1 MRLTQ
6 NAAGRWRF
14 ESFGELIG
22 YDGEN
27 LAYQVR
33 IAVDQSVEAAGWDWY
48 ADFEYSDGT
57 KAPLP
62 LLLQEDT
69 LTATVT
75 KAYLIPGAAI
85 MQLRAVQDEAVKKS
99 NYDRVMVEWAIN
111 ATDELEA
118 PEQDFWDEYAAQV
131 ALLRNEAAAFAGEA
145 ETQAERAERAADRGP
160 YIGEGG
166 YWYVWDNSVGDYT
179 NSGVFSGGEAPY
191 IGENGNW
198 FIGPEDSGV
207 SAAGAP
213 GPRGEPGRDGQPGR
227 DGEPGAPGKDGQP
240 GQDGAPGA
248 PGADGKDGADGVG
261 VTKVQQTTTSNADGG
276 TNVITITLSNGQ
288 TFTFNVKNGSKGS
301 TGEPGK
307 DGARGPEGPPGAD
320 GKSFTV
326 NGRYDTLAALKAA
339 HPTGSA
345 GEAYAVGS
353 VESNIIYVWSDDLN
367 DWDPIGAL
375 QGPVGPAGA
384 DGKDGAQGAPG
395 ADGVS
400 VTSVTQTTTSNA
412 DGGENVITVTL
423 SNGMTSTFKVK
434 NGSKGSDGYVGADGK
449 AATIEV
455 GSVTT
460 GAAGSNASVTN
471 AGTANAAKLNF
482 TIPRGQTGEQGP
494 AGPNQVSTST
504 ATNISGLL
512 KGNGSAVSAA
522 VAGTDY
528 TTPAN
533 VDTRALNLMNRSNAV
548 NAANTSYTT
557 VMARGIALVRED
569 QVGSVSVPNGCIVLV
584 FTP

>member
-33 IAVDQSVEAAGWDWY
+33 IAVDESVEAAGWDWY

-62 LLLQEDT
+62 LLLQEGT

-85 MQLRAVQDEAVKKS
+85 MQLRALQGETVKKS

-111 ATDELEA
+111 ATEELEA

-145 ETQAERAERAADRGP
+145 EMQAERAERAADRGP

-166 YWYVWDNSVGDYT
+166 YWYVWDNSVGDYA

-191 IGENGNW
+191 IGANGNW

-207 SAAGAP
+207 SAAGKQGPQGTP
-213 GPRGEPGRDGQPGR
+213 GKDGQPGR

-240 GQDGAPGA
+240 GRDGAPGA

-276 TNVITITLSNGQ
+276 TNVVTITLSNGQ

-301 TGEPGK
+301 TGETGK

-326 NGRYDTLAALKAA
+326 NGRYDTLTALKAA
-339 HPTGSA
+339 HPSGSA

-367 DWDPIGAL
+367 AWDPIGAL

-384 DGKDGAQGAPG
+384 DGKDGQDGAQGAPG

-412 DGGENVITVTL
+412 DGGTNVITVTL
-423 SNGMTSTFKVK
+423 SNGQTFTFNVK
-434 NGSKGSDGYVGADGK
+434 NGSKGSQGEPGADGK
-449 AATIEV
+449 D
-455 GSVTT
+455 GQD
-460 GAAGSNASVTN
+460 GAPG
-471 AGTANAAKLNF
+471 ANGKD
-482 TIPRGQTGEQGP
+482 GQDGAQGEQGP

-522 VAGTDY
+522 VPGTDY

-533 VDTRALNLMNRSNAV
+533 VDTRALNLLNRSNAV
-548 NAANTSYTT
+548 NVANTSYTT
-557 VMARGIALVRED
+557 VMARGIALVSED

-584 FTP
+584 FTQ